1 MAIYFDA
8 NLLRPWRSF
17 TEPSCLAVSIVAR
30 QLGQQIYVPSIAA
43 REAEEGYRRYLEE
56 AFDEFWTGQE
66 KLEKRFEEEFPVH
79 LEPWPDIEQRVQ
91 RWRRRLEDFATI
103 LRLDDADAH
112 AAFEHEITG
121 TRPAQPRER
130 KRSGEGGRDAAI
142 WLTVARHHAQSGE
155 EGYFLARDKKAFS
168 DGQGNLHPDLAVG
181 LETDAAIKLHES
193 VDDFVAKLGSTAEPR
208 QLSLEELGAEAA
220 AALTEAIEAGTEAD
234 YAIWGEL
241 DPGYRFHTRIDG
253 AIPTAITA
261 QRRYELGED
270 AIVLIDSEWALRLA
284 CGYQEA
290 DTDQPSMW
298 SMIEKLEAT
307 AVVQLFLEERDG
319 EFHSA
324 QILTAE
330 VVSDTSL
337 RLSEDGTVLMVTAL

>member
-17 TEPSCLAVSIVAR
+17 TEPSCLAVSIVAH

-56 AFDEFWTGQE
+56 AFDEFWASRE
-66 KLEKRFEEEFPVH
+66 KLEKNFEEEFPIH
-79 LEPWPDIEQRVQ
+79 LEPWPDVEERVR

-103 LRLDDADAH
+103 LQLDDADAH
-112 AAFEHEITG
+112 AAFDYEITG

-142 WLTVARHHAQSGE
+142 WLTIARHHAQSGE

-168 DGQGNLHPDLAVG
+168 DGQGNLHPALADG
-181 LETDAAIKLHES
+181 LDADREIELHES
-193 VDDFVAKLGSTAEPR
+193 VDDFVAKLGSTAKPR

-220 AALTEAIEAGTEAD
+220 AALGETIEGGSEAD
-234 YAIWGEL
+234 YVIWSEL
-241 DPGYRFHTRIDG
+241 DPGYRFQTRVES
-253 AIPTAITA
+253 AIPTAIKA
-261 QRRYELGED
+261 QRRYELEED

-298 SMIEKLEAT
+298 SMIEKLEAS
-307 AVVQLFLEERDG
+307 AAVQLFLEERDG

-324 QILTAE
+324 QILTVE

-337 RLSEDGTVLMVTAL
+337 RLSKDGTVLMVTGL